1 MREPV
6 RDVSDSVQTSR
17 PTVAPPADQESS
29 GFTAPLPDFSDKYIN
44 SIYFYCYQMN
54 PTRRKF
60 IGTVTGTTLLGS
72 GGCLGVLD
80 GETSSDGETSP
91 TETAKAVE
99 QFRVVVEY
107 SGTWRGDIQYF
118 DGETLVRVPFAALYD
133 DPDRMLNPSAVVQ
146 TIETRGTPA
155 RTFES
160 VDDMLPSLVDTLRPG
175 DVALLMS
182 NGSFDGLHERLLTA
196 LRNDAPE

>member
-1 MREPV
+1 
-6 RDVSDSVQTSR
+6 
-17 PTVAPPADQESS
+17 
-29 GFTAPLPDFSDKYIN
+29 
-44 SIYFYCYQMN
+44 MN

-133 DPDRMLNPSAVVQ
+133 DPDRMSTTIPDDLEDSDSTD
-146 TIETRGTPA
+146 TIETPISFRTTDISGQEGPSEAEPFVATLYVEGDEVDSETVTEPGTNA
-155 RTFES
+155 S
-160 VDDMLPSLVDTLRPG
+160 V
-175 DVALLMS
+175 
-182 NGSFDGLHERLLTA
+182 EY
-196 LRNDAPE
+196 